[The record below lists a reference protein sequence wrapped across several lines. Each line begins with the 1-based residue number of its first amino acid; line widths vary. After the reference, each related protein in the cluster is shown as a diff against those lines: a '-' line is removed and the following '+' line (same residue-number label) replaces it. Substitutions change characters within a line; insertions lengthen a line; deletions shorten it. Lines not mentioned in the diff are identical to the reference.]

1 MVRRHDRARHRPRA
15 ECFLSSLPGFT
26 ELAHDV
32 AAASR
37 YFDEDVTNPMVD
49 ITDRCTIIVPDEENG
64 IHYDVD
70 EKQID
75 KMEAG
80 HWIFK

>member
-1 MVRRHDRARHRPRA
+1 M
-15 ECFLSSLPGFT
+15 
-26 ELAHDV
+26 